1 MRSVEQRSKKRH
13 QVDFAACLV
22 WEKRLIETIAINLSQ
37 QGALVKAH
45 SHQFPTNA
53 TVKLCCRIGEKIYDI
68 PGIVIHNTQGNVG
81 IEFKKQQPEFFSAV
95 MQNKEQPRAIS
106 AA

>member
-22 WEKRLIETIAINLSQ
+22 WEKRLIETVAINLSQ
-37 QGALVKAH
+37 EGALLKGH
-45 SHQFPTNA
+45 SHQFPVNA
-53 TVKLCCRIGEKIYDI
+53 TLRICCCIAEKTYDI
-68 PGIVIHNTQGNVG
+68 PGIVIHNTNGNVG

-95 MQNKEQPRAIS
+95 MQINEQPRAVS